1 MPGLVAPT
9 ERVMTNSKSRPGA
22 AGELRSRLRTATAAA
37 HARLDAQLGRFDLR
51 RLPDYRLFL
60 EMHAAV
66 VPPLEAALARS
77 GVERLFPDWAD
88 RSRSSDLRD
97 DLYCVGGAEHP
108 ASVVRRFDD
117 GGMIGAMY
125 VLEGSRL
132 GASFLL
138 RTVLESGDP
147 AVTGATEYLR
157 HGEGLPLWPSFL
169 ALIERHAGEPG
180 DASRAIGAAHYV
192 FDLFERQAAKLDASL
207 DAKLATR
214 LAAAPASAG

>member
-9 ERVMTNSKSRPGA
+9 ERAMTTGKSRPCT
-22 AGELRSRLRTATAAA
+22 AGNLRGRLRTATAAA
-37 HARLDAQLGRFDLR
+37 HARLDAQLGRLDLR
-51 RLPDYRLFL
+51 RLRDYRGFL

-77 GVERLFPDWAD
+77 GVERLFPDWAV
-88 RSRSSDLRD
+88 RSRTNALRD
-97 DLYCVGGAEHP
+97 DLFCLGGTERA
-108 ASVVRRFDD
+108 ASVVPRLDEA
-117 GGMIGAMY
+117 GILGAMY

-132 GASFLL
+132 GARFLL
-138 RTVLESGDP
+138 RTVLDSDDP

-169 ALIERHAGEPG
+169 ALIERHAGAPD
-180 DASRAIGAAHYV
+180 DASRAIGAARYV
-192 FDLFERQAAKLDASL
+192 FDLFESQAASLDASL
-207 DAKLATR
+207 AAS